1 MKKKKGIYKKDKMTA
16 SRIQEHRNKIAI
28 GRINQG
34 KNKNLKNLECK
45 YIKFKNKNLKYPSRI
60 CYPILR
66 KF

>member
-1 MKKKKGIYKKDKMTA
+1 MIA